1 MFNGVIFYIFELL
14 VILFEKEI
22 SNIINMLINW
32 VKF

>member
-14 VILFEKEI
+14 VILLEKEI